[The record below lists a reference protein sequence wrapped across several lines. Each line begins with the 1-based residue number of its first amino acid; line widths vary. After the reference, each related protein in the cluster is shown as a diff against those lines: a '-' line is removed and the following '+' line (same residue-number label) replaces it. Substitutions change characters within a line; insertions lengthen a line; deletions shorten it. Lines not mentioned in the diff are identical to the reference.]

1 MELTITRHCV
11 AKGPDGLS
19 PLQHALL
26 HDEHPIR
33 VADAPTGAGKSY
45 AFQRALLDRD
55 ARILFIVP
63 TRRLAQN
70 LAGALVQE
78 LVEADWPEQRAQGA
92 VALWSSDQTLALKEA
107 GVVNISG
114 HRLRQMQELTP
125 HAGHGEMIIAV
136 PEVVSGLLIRRRLQA
151 GSAGVGVF
159 DLLDDFDHIVFDE
172 FHTIEER
179 GFGLAAVFARLLTVE
194 REDGV
199 RGYGSAKL
207 SFLSATPLDLLPT
220 LTQVG
225 VPEDKVALLRETLVE
240 DGRALHGDVVLS
252 LEGDATLSAM
262 ILKHLPAIAEELAQG
277 RQVVAIFDS
286 VANLERELTALARK
300 LAEGGIDLS
309 RVLVINSI
317 RDSVRRGLTDA
328 GIAFGRK
335 QNPHDFGLIL
345 ATASVEMGVTFR
357 RANFMLMEPGMEPM
371 NFLQRYGR
379 AARRGEDGRVML
391 RLDSDKQMRS
401 GWLRQVKAFIEEH
414 AGEQVGIDALTEA
427 LSRAA
432 QAAGTGALAA
442 GTFGQL
448 SKRAGFC
455 AGLYW
460 NALMAHPSYSKH
472 RRDHLFKHRPDA
484 CKTLYR
490 LQQDVRRLEAQ
501 PGCKEHV
508 ERWLKLFREQVFDL
522 RSIEPRVRVVNE
534 RGEAFEL
541 GRVWLRRETTVYE
554 RGTNDGDEIHI
565 SGNLDDYWREDKDN
579 SAERTCVCYFPHTGE
594 TRLLPMTGLVSAW
607 CKALAQADHYRVEWE
622 DEPEAFE
629 AAKKLVQLTGLVPGH
644 DPDIPVESVSC
655 VL

>member
-1 MELTITRHCV
+1 MEITIARHCV
-11 AKGPDGLS
+11 AKGGDGLS

-26 HDEHPIR
+26 HDAHPIR

-45 AFQRALLDRD
+45 AFQRALREQD

-78 LVEADWPEQRAQGA
+78 LIEADWPQPHAGRA
-92 VALWSSDQTLALKEA
+92 VALWSSDQTLALREA
-107 GVVNISG
+107 GVINING

-136 PEVVSGLLIRRRLQA
+136 PEVVSALLIRRRVQA
-151 GSAGVGVF
+151 GSDGLGVF
-159 DLLDDFDHIVFDE
+159 DLLNDFDHIVFDE

-194 REDGV
+194 REEGV

-220 LTQVG
+220 LAQVG
-225 VPEDKVALLRETLVE
+225 VPADQVAPLSETLVDE
-240 DGRALHGDVVLS
+240 GRPLHGDVVLS
-252 LEGDATLSAM
+252 LEEAPTLSAL
-262 ILKHLPAIAEELAQG
+262 ILKHLPAIAVELEQG

-286 VANLERELTALARK
+286 VANLERELIALARK
-300 LAEGGIDLS
+300 LTAGGIDLS

-317 RDSVRRGLTDA
+317 RDSVARGLTDA
-328 GIAFGRK
+328 GLTFGRK

-391 RLDSDKQMRS
+391 RLDNSKQMRA
-401 GWLRQVKAFIEEH
+401 GWLRQLRAFIEEH
-414 AGEQVGIDALTEA
+414 AGERVGIEALTDV
-427 LSRAA
+427 LSGAARAA
-432 QAAGTGALAA
+432 GSGPLAP

-460 NALMAHPSYSKH
+460 NALMAHPSYKKH
-472 RRDHLFKHRPDA
+472 QGAHLFKHRPDA

-490 LQQDVRRLEAQ
+490 LEQDVRRLQAQ

-508 ERWLKLFREQVFDL
+508 ERWLKLFRELVFDL
-522 RSIEPRVRVVNE
+522 RSIEPRERVVNE
-534 RGEAFEL
+534 RGEVFEF

-554 RGTNDGDEIHI
+554 RGTYDGDEIRI
-565 SGNLDDYWREDKDN
+565 TGNFDDYWREDKDH
-579 SAERTCVCYFPHTGE
+579 SAERSWVCYFPHTGE
-594 TRLLPMTGLVSAW
+594 TRLLPTKGLVVAW
-607 CKALAQADHYRVEWE
+607 CKALTEVDQYRIEWD
-622 DEPEAFE
+622 DEPEAFGS
-629 AAKKLVQLTGLVPGH
+629 AMKLVQLTGLVPGH
-644 DPDIPVESVSC
+644 DPEIPVESVSG
-655 VL
+655 VF

>member
-1 MELTITRHCV
+1 MELTIARHCV
-11 AKGPDGLS
+11 AEGPTGLS
-19 PLQHALL
+19 PLQHELL
-26 HDEHPIR
+26 HNEQSIR

-45 AFQRALLDRD
+45 AFQRALIDQG

-78 LVEADWPEQRAQGA
+78 LVEAKWPKQRAEGA

-125 HAGHGEMIIAV
+125 AARNGEMIVAV
-136 PEVVSGLLIRRRLQA
+136 PEVVSSLLVRRKVQA
-151 GSAGVGVF
+151 GSSALGVF
-159 DLLDDFDHIVFDE
+159 DLLSDFDHIVFDE

-179 GFGLAAVFARLLTVE
+179 GFGLAAVFARLLTVQ
-194 REDGV
+194 REEGV
-199 RGYGSAKL
+199 HGYGSAKL
-207 SFLSATPLDLLPT
+207 SFLSATPLDLLST
-220 LTQVG
+220 LEQVG
-225 VPEDKVALLRETLVE
+225 VPADQVALLHEPLVE
-240 DGRALHGDVVLS
+240 SGRPLHGDVVLALEEASS
-252 LEGDATLSAM
+252 LSELILDHLSE
-262 ILKHLPAIAEELAQG
+262 IVDELARN

-286 VANLERELTALARK
+286 VADLERELTVLARK

-317 RDSVRRGLTDA
+317 RDSVPRGLTDA
-328 GIAFGRK
+328 GLAFGRK

-345 ATASVEMGVTFR
+345 ATASVEMGITFR
-357 RANFMLMEPGMEPM
+357 QANFMFMEPGLEPM

-379 AARRGEDGRVML
+379 AARRGEDGRVIL
-391 RLDSDKQMRS
+391 RLDSAKQMRTD
-401 GWLRQVKAFIEEH
+401 WLRKLKAFLDEH
-414 AGEQVGIDALTEA
+414 AGERIGIEALTDV

-432 QAAGTGALAA
+432 QAAGTGPLAA

-460 NALMAHPSYSKH
+460 NVLMAHPSYHKH
-472 RRDHLFKHRPDA
+472 RRDHLFEHRPDA
-484 CKTLYR
+484 CKALYR
-490 LQQDVRRLEAQ
+490 LEQDLRRLEAQ
-501 PGCKEHV
+501 PGCKEHM
-508 ERWLKLFREQVFDL
+508 ERWLKLFCAQAFDL

-534 RGEAFEL
+534 RGQAFEY
-541 GRVWLRRETTVYE
+541 GRVWLQRETTVYE
-554 RGTNDGDEIHI
+554 RGLNTGDEIQI
-565 SGNLDDYWREDKDN
+565 IGNLDDYWREEKDHG
-579 SAERTCVCYFPHTGE
+579 AERAWICYFPHTAE
-594 TRLLPMTGLVSAW
+594 VRTLPTKGLVSAW
-607 CKALAQADHYRVEWE
+607 CRALAEVDQYRLEWD

-644 DPDIPVESVSC
+644 DPEIPVESVSC

>member
-1 MELTITRHCV
+1 MDLTILRHCV
-11 AKGPDGLS
+11 AKGPNGLS
-19 PLQHALL
+19 PLQHELL
-26 HDEHPIR
+26 NNDHPVR

-45 AFQRALLDRD
+45 AFQRALIDQD

-78 LVEADWPEQRAQGA
+78 LVDADWPKQRAEGA

-114 HRLRQMQELTP
+114 YRLRQMQELTP
-125 HAGHGEMIIAV
+125 GSRNGEMIVAV
-136 PEVVSGLLIRRRLQA
+136 PEVVSALLVRRTPQA
-151 GSAGVGVF
+151 GSSGVGVF

-194 REDGV
+194 RESGV

-220 LTQVG
+220 LQQVG
-225 VPEDKVALLRETLVE
+225 VPREHVAVLREDLVD
-240 DGRALHGDVVLS
+240 DGRPLHGDVVLALEQASS
-252 LEGDATLSAM
+252 LSEL
-262 ILKHLPAIAEELAQG
+262 ILKHLPEIATEMKEN

-286 VANLERELTALARK
+286 VANLERDLTALARK

-317 RDSVRRGLTDA
+317 RDSVRRGLTEA
-328 GIAFGRK
+328 GLAFGRK
-335 QNPHDFGLIL
+335 QNPHDFDLIL

-357 RANFMLMEPGMEPM
+357 QANFMLMEPGMEPM

-379 AARRGEDGRVML
+379 AARRGEDGRVIL
-391 RLDSDKQMRS
+391 RLDSAKQMRS
-401 GWLRQVKAFIEEH
+401 SWLRGLKSFLDEH
-414 AGEQVGIDALTEA
+414 DGERVGIEALA
-427 LSRAA
+427 DVLSRAA
-432 QAAGTGALAA
+432 QAAGTGPLAP

-460 NALMAHPSYSKH
+460 NVLMAHPSYSKH
-472 RRDHLFKHRPDA
+472 RRDHLFRHRPDA

-490 LQQDVRRLEAQ
+490 LEQDVRRLETQ

-508 ERWLKLFREQVFDL
+508 DRWLKLFREQAFDL
-522 RSIEPRVRVVNE
+522 RSIEPRIRVINE
-534 RGEAFEL
+534 RGEVFEY
-541 GRVWLRRETTVYE
+541 GRVWLQRETTVYE
-554 RGTNDGDEIHI
+554 RGVYNGDEIEI
-565 SGNLDDYWREDKDN
+565 TGNLDDYWREDKDHQ
-579 SAERTCVCYFPHTGE
+579 AERTWVCYFPHTAE
-594 TRLLPMTGLVSAW
+594 VRTLPVKGLVSAW
-607 CKALAQADHYRVEWE
+607 CKALAEADQYRVEWD
-622 DEPEAFE
+622 DEPAAFD
-629 AAKKLVQLTGLVPGH
+629 AAKKLIQLTGLVPGH
-644 DPDIPVESVSC
+644 DPNIPLEAVSC

>member
-1 MELTITRHCV
+1 MELTIARHCV
-11 AKGPDGLS
+11 AEGPDGLS

-45 AFQRALLDRD
+45 AFQRALLDQD

-70 LAGALVQE
+70 LAGALVLE
-78 LVEADWPEQRAQGA
+78 LLEADWPKPRAEAA

-114 HRLRQMQELTP
+114 HRLRQMEELTP

-136 PEVVSGLLIRRRLQA
+136 PEVVSSLLIRRRLQQ
-151 GSAGVGVF
+151 GSSDRGVF
-159 DLLDDFDHIVFDE
+159 DLLYDFDHIVFDE

-225 VPEDKVALLRETLVE
+225 VLENQVALLPETLVE

-252 LEGDATLSAM
+252 LEDDATLSAT

-286 VANLERELTALARK
+286 LANLERELAALARR
-300 LAEGGIDLS
+300 LAEDGIDLS

-328 GIAFGRK
+328 GVAFGRK

-357 RANFMLMEPGMEPM
+357 QANVMLMEAGMEPM

-379 AARRGEDGRVML
+379 AARRGEDGRVLL

-401 GWLRQVKAFIEEH
+401 PWLRQVQIFIAAH
-414 AGEQVGIDALTEA
+414 AGERVGIDALTDL

-432 QAAGTGALAA
+432 QIAGAGPLAP

-448 SKRAGFC
+448 SRRAGYC

-460 NALMAHPSYSKH
+460 NKLMAHPSYGKH
-472 RRDHLFKHRPDA
+472 RRDHLFKHRPA
-484 CKTLYR
+484 PCKTLYR
-490 LQQDVRRLEAQ
+490 LEQQVRGLTGE
-501 PGCKEHV
+501 PGCKEHA
-508 ERWLKLFREQVFDL
+508 ERWLTLFHEQVFDL

-534 RGEAFEL
+534 RGEAFEA
-541 GRVWLRRETTVYE
+541 GRVWLRRETTVFE

-565 SGNLDDYWREDKDN
+565 TGNLDDYWREEKDHM
-579 SAERTCVCYFPHTGE
+579 AERTWVCYFPHTGE
-594 TRLLPMTGLVSAW
+594 TRLLPMKGLVSAW
-607 CKALAQADHYRVEWE
+607 CKALADVDQYRVEW
-622 DEPEAFE
+622 DDAPEAFE

-644 DPDIPVESVSC
+644 DPEIPVESVSC